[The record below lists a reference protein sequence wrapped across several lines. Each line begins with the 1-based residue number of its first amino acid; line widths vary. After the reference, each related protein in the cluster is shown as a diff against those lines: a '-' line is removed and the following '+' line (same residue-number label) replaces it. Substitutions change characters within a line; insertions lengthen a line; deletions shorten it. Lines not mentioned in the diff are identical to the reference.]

1 MEPEVTS
8 RFFNEDEPVKIR
20 LQSLARMNGTM
31 AKLKAN
37 RLANILKCPELHK
50 PESTDRRTEAT
61 NLAKIVSYHL
71 RQAAIIGRH
80 IDHIERTNRGN

>member
-8 RFFNEDEPVKIR
+8 RFFNEDEPVKVR
-20 LQSLARMNGTM
+20 LQGLARMNGTM

-37 RLANILKCPELHK
+37 RLASLLKCPELHK
-50 PESTDRRTEAT
+50 PEATARRSEAT
-61 NLAKIVSYHL
+61 HLAKIVSYHL

-80 IDHIERTNRGN
+80 IDHIERTSRSN